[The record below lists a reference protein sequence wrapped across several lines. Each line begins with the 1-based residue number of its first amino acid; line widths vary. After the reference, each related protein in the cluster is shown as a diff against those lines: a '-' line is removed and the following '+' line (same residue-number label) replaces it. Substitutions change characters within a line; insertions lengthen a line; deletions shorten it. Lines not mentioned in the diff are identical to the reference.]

1 MNQYISPR
9 GEQTRTDILQA
20 AHDLFTQQ
28 GYHGTSMRQI
38 AEAVGIALGGIYN
51 HFAGKEE
58 IFEAVIEKY
67 HPYHDTLAALESTP
81 GDTVEELVRNA
92 THLWMEVMSSRK
104 DFLNLMFIEIV
115 EFESR
120 HMPALF
126 QEVFPK
132 VVEFTTRITSGRGN
146 LRSIPMPVI
155 LRAFLGLFFSFF
167 LTELL
172 FGEVP
177 PPEFREGA
185 LDHLIDIFLYGIL
198 EDEPSGA

>member
-1 MNQYISPR
+1 MKEEELTK
-9 GEQTRTDILQA
+9 GERTCVEIIDA
-20 AHDLFTQQ
+20 AHRLFIEQ

-38 AEAVGIALGGIYN
+38 AEAAGIALGGIYN

-58 IFEAVIEKY
+58 IFEAVISAY
-67 HPYHDTLAALESTP
+67 HPYHDTLAALEKAP
-81 GDTVEELVRNA
+81 GDTVEEFVRNA
-92 THLWMEVMSSRK
+92 THLWMETMSTRK

-132 VVEFTTRITSGRGN
+132 VVDFAKRITSGRGN

-167 LTELL
+167 ITELL

-185 LDHLIDIFLYGIL
+185 LDHIIDIFLYGIL
-198 EDEPSGA
+198 ADEPSGA